1 MSLSMAC
8 KRFSPD
14 GVSRYSIILRP
25 PKLICGLVSRRTTS
39 PLGVW
44 NSDPTETPS
53 ASHSRISEATETL
66 ARSRSSFDTNPLVS
80 PACSATSAIVIAAAS
95 LAARSCAPMRLPSG
109 ITAGS
114 PLATA
119 PPPGAGTWARRQPT
133 GNSVSFMKH
142 VLTSRKLVV
151 ILAREVGHTE
161 LTAHAELEA
170 AMATQSRKPTGE
182 VDIERGLLNQI
193 EVHSIDWIPD
203 TERHGRT
210 WQQAMLWFLG
220 NFQYFTIP
228 IGFVGP
234 SLGLSLGYSIL
245 AGVLGIAFGTL
256 FMAFHATQGP
266 IFGLPQMTQT
276 RAQLGYRGVVVA
288 LFAVLFTY
296 MAFNVADQVLMSTG
310 LHGAF
315 GWNAG
320 LVAIVTAVLAA
331 LLAIFGYDW
340 VHRVFRFLLVIS
352 LPCYAII
359 SVAILVGHAGG
370 TAPHHP
376 GSFVFAAFMAQFSV
390 AAAYNIT
397 YAPYVSDYSRYMP
410 RDTSPRGIITA
421 VFFGASG
428 SAVWLIAMGA
438 WLATRLGA
446 TDGLVGLQ
454 VAGDKVAAP
463 LGSITAVLSATA
475 LLATMG
481 MNAYGGMLTV
491 LTGIDSFRKIT
502 TSRAWRVLTIVGL
515 AILWYAIGAGIS
527 TSAVSAV
534 LNSLTLML
542 YLLVPWTAL
551 NLVDFFF
558 VRHGHYAIT
567 DIFRPDGVYGAWG
580 WRGLT
585 AYFAGFAAEIPFM
598 VLPSIGGF

>member
-1 MSLSMAC
+1 
-8 KRFSPD
+8 
-14 GVSRYSIILRP
+14 
-25 PKLICGLVSRRTTS
+25 
-39 PLGVW
+39 
-44 NSDPTETPS
+44 
-53 ASHSRISEATETL
+53 
-66 ARSRSSFDTNPLVS
+66 
-80 PACSATSAIVIAAAS
+80 
-95 LAARSCAPMRLPSG
+95 
-109 ITAGS
+109 
-114 PLATA
+114 
-119 PPPGAGTWARRQPT
+119 
-133 GNSVSFMKH
+133 
-142 VLTSRKLVV
+142 
-151 ILAREVGHTE
+151 
-161 LTAHAELEA
+161 
-170 AMATQSRKPTGE
+170 MATQSREPTLE
-182 VDIERGLLNQI
+182 EEQERGLLGQI

-234 SLGLSLGYSIL
+234 ALGLSLGWTIL
-245 AGVLGIAFGTL
+245 AGAAGIAFGTL

-266 IFGLPQMTQT
+266 VFGLPQMIQT

-296 MAFNVADQVLMSTG
+296 MAFNVADQVLLASG

-315 GWNAG
+315 GWNAH
-320 LVAIVTAVLAA
+320 LVAAVTAVLAA
-331 LLAIFGYDW
+331 ALAIFGYDW

-352 LPCYAII
+352 FPCYAII
-359 SVAILVGHAGG
+359 SVAILIGHAGG
-370 TAPHHP
+370 HAPHHP
-376 GSFVFAAFMAQFSV
+376 GGFVFAAFMSQFSV

-410 RDTSPRGIITA
+410 RDTRPRSIIAA

-428 SAVWLIAMGA
+428 SAIWLIALGA
-438 WLATRLGA
+438 WLATRLGVN
-446 TDGLVGLQ
+446 DGLVGLQ
-454 VAGDKVAAP
+454 TVGDNVAAP
-463 LGSITAVLSATA
+463 LGSITAFLSATA

-481 MNAYGGMLTV
+481 MNGYGGMLTV
-491 LTGIDSFRKIT
+491 LTGIDSFKTIK
-502 TSRAWRVLTIVGL
+502 TSRILRTLTVLVL
-515 AILWYAIGAGIS
+515 AVIWYAIGESIS
-527 TSAVSAV
+527 TSGSNTAVSAV

-558 VRHGHYAIT
+558 VRRGHYAIT

-585 AYFAGFAAEIPFM
+585 AYFVGFAAEIPFM
-598 VLPSIGGF
+598 VLPPIAGVSYTGWFPNHVTNGVDYSWLVGLVVSGLVYFVLSRSLDLAAERSAIEASERELQAIDVVAEAAALAEQAHPDTHEAATAAEPGQMSTRAPEDGE